1 MEKRKHRRVL
11 FKSEAIVRSGES
23 TILGTIDNLSM
34 KGMFLTT
41 GGKLLGSDILY
52 IEILLTGSSSKLE
65 IRLMG
70 RKVRQTTSGV
80 AIEFTEMDLDSF
92 THLRNLVA
100 YNSDDADAIIDEY
113 YSSIRMDDHGRLN

>member
-41 GGKLLGSDILY
+41 GDKLLGSDVLY

-65 IRLMG
+65 IRLKG
-70 RKVRQTTSGV
+70 RKVRQTNSGV
-80 AIEFTEMDLDSF
+80 AIEFSEMDLDSF

-100 YNSDDADAIIDEY
+100 YNSDDADAITDEY
-113 YSSIRMDDHGRLN
+113 YSSITMDNHGRLN

>member
-41 GGKLLGSDILY
+41 GDKLLGSDILY

-65 IRLMG
+65 IRLKG
-70 RKVRQTTSGV
+70 RKVRQTNSGV

-100 YNSDDADAIIDEY
+100 YNSDDADAITDEY
-113 YSSIRMDDHGRLN
+113 YSSITMDNHGRLN